1 MPCMPPDALPV
12 RDILATRPGSPTWA
26 KACFWLITMRIA
38 VWHNL
43 PSGGGKRALYDH
55 VCGLIAGG
63 HHVEAW
69 APPTRNPDYLPLS
82 DIIPEHIVPLELPT
96 GRTLSEKLQLRSYAD
111 RLIAG
116 MDAHCRQCASEI
128 EAGGFDV
135 LFANSC
141 MFLRTTSIGRFTR
154 LPSVLYLQEPY
165 RWLYEAMPDL
175 IWAAKP
181 KGTAPR
187 AKFVDVR
194 KVKDARVQVRE
205 EIANAKAFDKL
216 LCNSYFSRESIL
228 RSYGVDAEVCYLGI
242 DIDHFRPRDV
252 LRGNFVVGLGAF
264 TREKNMQLCI
274 EAMSLLAEPRPALRW
289 IGNVNEQ
296 AYLAEMRDLAKARGV
311 SLETHQNV
319 SEEELLD
326 TLCRAVAMI
335 YTPRLE
341 PFGLAPLEA
350 GASGTPVVAVA
361 EGGVRETVRDG
372 VNGLL
377 VDGRPE
383 LIAAALQSLLDHP
396 DLARRLG
403 EQARALVEKNWG
415 LAASNARLIA
425 KLAEAV
431 EAHRTVAEA

>member
-1 MPCMPPDALPV
+1 
-12 RDILATRPGSPTWA
+12 
-26 KACFWLITMRIA
+26 MRIA

-55 VCGLIAGG
+55 VRGLVAAG
-63 HHVEAW
+63 HDVEAW
-69 APPTRNPDYLPLS
+69 APPTRDPNYLPLT
-82 DIIPEHIVPLELPT
+82 DLIPEHIVPLERPAA
-96 GRTLSEKLQLRSYAD
+96 RTLSEKLQLRSYAE
-111 RLIAG
+111 RVIAG
-116 MDAHCRQCASEI
+116 MDDHCRRCAAQI

-141 MFLRTTSIGRFTR
+141 MFLRTTSIGRFTH

-175 IWAAKP
+175 IWAASP
-181 KGTAPR
+181 KGASPR
-187 AKFVDVR
+187 ARFVNGRDIQ
-194 KVKDARVQVRE
+194 DARVQVRE
-205 EIANAKAFDKL
+205 EIANAKAFDTI

-242 DIDHFRPRDV
+242 DIDHFRPSDTP
-252 LRGNFVVGLGAF
+252 RGNFVVGLGAF
-264 TREKNMQLCI
+264 TREKNMRLCI
-274 EAMSLLAEPRPALRW
+274 EAIGLLAEPRPALRW

-296 AYLAEMRDLAKARGV
+296 SYLTEMRDLATTRGV
-311 SLETHQNV
+311 DLETRQGV
-319 SEEELLD
+319 PEEELLD
-326 TLCRAVAMI
+326 TLRRATAMI
-335 YTPRLE
+335 YAPRLE

-377 VDGRPE
+377 VDGQPE
-383 LIAAALQSLLDHP
+383 AIAAALQLLLDDR

-403 EQARALVEKNWG
+403 VQGRALVERDWS
-415 LAASNARLIA
+415 LTASNARLIA
-425 KLAEAV
+425 KLEAITSDAAQAPSV
-431 EAHRTVAEA
+431 